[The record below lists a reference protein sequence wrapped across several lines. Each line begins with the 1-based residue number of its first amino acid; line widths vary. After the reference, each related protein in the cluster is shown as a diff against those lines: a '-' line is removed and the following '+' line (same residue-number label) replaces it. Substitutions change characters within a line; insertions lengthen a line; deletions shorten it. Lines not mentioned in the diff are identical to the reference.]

1 MGDHRSFLR
10 YGADAV
16 MYRGMSFAPATERLR
31 TIRVGGAS
39 VTYRLQRGDFQAVRE
54 VWVEE
59 VYRPPVEIPIG
70 TVVDLGMNI
79 GLTSLWY
86 GLHGARRL
94 HCVEPL
100 AANIALGRRNLAQN
114 GVPAEFVQAAI
125 GPEDGTTHFR
135 VDPRY
140 STRGHVDETGELE
153 VPVVSMRT
161 LLSGIDSVD
170 LLKIDVEGAEIGL
183 FRGDVSWL
191 DKVNAIIIEFD
202 KGDPR
207 ELAPI
212 VEARGLRFIP
222 AGSVRW
228 NSMDFFIRE

>member
-1 MGDHRSFLR
+1 ML
-10 YGADAV
+10 
-16 MYRGMSFAPATERLR
+16 
-31 TIRVGGAS
+31 
-39 VTYRLQRGDFQAVRE
+39 TYRLQRGDIQAVRE

-59 VYRPPVEIPIG
+59 AYRPPAEIPLD

-86 GLHGARRL
+86 GMHGASRL
-94 HCVEPL
+94 RCMEPL
-100 AANIALGRRNLAQN
+100 GANMALGRRNLTQN
-114 GVPAEFVQAAI
+114 GVSAEFVQAAI
-125 GPEDGTTHFR
+125 GPEDGTTRFR

-140 STRGHVDETGELE
+140 STRGRVDGTGELE
-153 VPVVSMRT
+153 VPVVSMGT
-161 LLSGIDSVD
+161 LLADIDWVD
-170 LLKIDVEGAEIGL
+170 LVKIDVEGAEIGL

-202 KGDPR
+202 AGNPR

-212 VEARGLRFIP
+212 VEARGFRFVP